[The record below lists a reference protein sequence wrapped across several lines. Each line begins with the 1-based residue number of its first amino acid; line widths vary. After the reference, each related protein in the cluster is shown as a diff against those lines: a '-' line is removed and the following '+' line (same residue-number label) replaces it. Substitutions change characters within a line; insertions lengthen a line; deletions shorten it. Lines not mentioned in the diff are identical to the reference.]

1 MSTPATR
8 STKPLDFGGT
18 VVVKTDDKQ
27 STYSKVRDIKKT
39 LETISFQDVVI
50 ATSVARVELIA
61 QYNFSID
68 SAWRI
73 RNWENL
79 QARVINE
86 LAVTAAP
93 FIYEDMSIAN
103 IENVV
108 FCVKFLR
115 NGVTYRY
122 KIAGRHQDYWDDFNL
137 WTFDY
142 PRDTGLAVIPALAQY
157 EPAMAVV
164 APWYAGEKIEGDF
177 VIEIWSASETLTNF
191 NLAGTLNI
199 QLNRLFTPSSLE
211 ETGRSVAGTQ
221 YVRTDL
227 DYNLPVA
234 IPIAFPAPTVG
245 A

>member
-1 MSTPATR
+1 
-8 STKPLDFGGT
+8 
-18 VVVKTDDKQ
+18 
-27 STYSKVRDIKKT
+27 
-39 LETISFQDVVI
+39 
-50 ATSVARVELIA
+50 
-61 QYNFSID
+61 
-68 SAWRI
+68 
-73 RNWENL
+73 
-79 QARVINE
+79 
-86 LAVTAAP
+86 
-93 FIYEDMSIAN
+93 
-103 IENVV
+103 
-108 FCVKFLR
+108 
-115 NGVTYRY
+115 
-122 KIAGRHQDYWDDFNL
+122 
-137 WTFDY
+137 
-142 PRDTGLAVIPALAQY
+142 
-157 EPAMAVV
+157 MAVV